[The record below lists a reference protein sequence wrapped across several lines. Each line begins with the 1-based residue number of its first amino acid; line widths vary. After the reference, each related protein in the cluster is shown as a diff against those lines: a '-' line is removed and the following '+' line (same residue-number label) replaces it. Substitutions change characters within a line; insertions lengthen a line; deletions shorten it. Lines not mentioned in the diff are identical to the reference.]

1 MSRKTKTSLKVQK
14 YADRAI
20 QSSRNALLNDL
31 CEGMYEAYINNGKR
45 LPYGHVTNLLKELK
59 PKEKWLSRNIIN
71 KSFMKYRDKR
81 KKILEE
87 AKVVPDAIRGI
98 GTNLSALSELSNV
111 HSKEGTGAWKVGRPV
126 GSTKAK
132 KEETQKNIIA
142 AKNEIAKKFASIK
155 DAAKKKRER
164 VKHGTLVRL
173 INEVKDKRGVSAKI
187 LPSAIRRRIDRQSL
201 HSHHLAGG
209 QVSPLAKIEP
219 TILGII
225 IQMARMR
232 QCLTPSRGLSLINSL
247 IKDTPIQ
254 QELLA

>member
-87 AKVVPDAIRGI
+87 AKVVPDAISGI
-98 GTNLSALSELSNV
+98 STGTNLSALSELSNV
-111 HSKEGTGAWKVGRPV
+111 SSTDGTGAWKVGRPV
-126 GSTKAK
+126 GSTEAK
-132 KEETQKNIIA
+132 KEETQQNIIA
-142 AKNEIAKKFASIK
+142 AKNEIAKRFASIK
-155 DAAKKKRER
+155 DAAKKRER
-164 VKHGTLVRL
+164 ESSMVRW
-173 INEVKDKRGVSAKI
+173 
-187 LPSAIRRRIDRQSL
+187 
-201 HSHHLAGG
+201 
-209 QVSPLAKIEP
+209 
-219 TILGII
+219 
-225 IQMARMR
+225 
-232 QCLTPSRGLSLINSL
+232 
-247 IKDTPIQ
+247 
-254 QELLA
+254 

>member
-1 MSRKTKTSLKVQK
+1 MQK

-45 LPYGHVTNLLKELK
+45 LPYGHVKNRLKELK
-59 PKEKWLSRNIIN
+59 PKEKWLSRNIIH

-111 HSKEGTGAWKVGRPV
+111 SSKEGTGAWKVGRPV

-142 AKNEIAKKFASIK
+142 AKNEIAERFASIK
-155 DAAKKKRER
+155 DAAKKRER
-164 VKHGTLVRL
+164 LKQGVLVS
-173 INEVKDKRGVSAKI
+173 IIKEVKEKRNVTVKI
-187 LPSAIRRRIDRQSL
+187 SPSAIRWRIDRQSL
-201 HSHHLAGG
+201 HRHHLAIVGKYHHL
-209 QVSPLAKIEP
+209 QK
-219 TILGII
+219 
-225 IQMARMR
+225 
-232 QCLTPSRGLSLINSL
+232 LSLQYL
-247 IKDTPIQ
+247 
-254 QELLA
+254 ELSSKWLK